1 MAPPTASEISR
12 RDRFVCTARITKAT
26 SAATVSAKKSCIVF
40 FDEVDAIGGARSS
53 GDGDGGSDNEVQRTM
68 LQIVTELDGFD
79 PRGNIKVLMATNR
92 PDTLDPALLR
102 PGRFDRHVYVP
113 PPDAPSRV
121 AILEIA
127 LRKTPHTLPRE
138 HVEALG
144 RRRTAGFSGAELVAL
159 VREVCVAT
167 RSFNQP
173 SSRFHIL

>member
-1 MAPPTASEISR
+1 MQTHNESPSR
-12 RDRFVCTARITKAT
+12 LADCSIK
-26 SAATVSAKKSCIVF
+26 
-40 FDEVDAIGGARSS
+40 
-53 GDGDGGSDNEVQRTM
+53 
-68 LQIVTELDGFD
+68 LDGVQ
-79 PRGNIKVLMATNR
+79 PLRRVVVVGATNR